1 MEVLCIFIA
10 LGHLLS
16 QDQDCQCLGNWVQVQ
31 DGAPFSY
38 DRGPYFLHSEQ
49 TVLCDPK
56 TVASHGHDRWKL
68 AACLESG
75 GSCSTLSWITELQE
89 LFQDSHTITIQVP
102 SYTIA
107 GGYESREELTYL
119 TGTRT
124 QAFEC
129 RVNGVAQKKLQRTR
143 QIDYGHEISV
153 TFIKIR
159 ECPIAEPPAG

>member
-1 MEVLCIFIA
+1 MDILCIFLA
-10 LGHLLS
+10 LGHLFP
-16 QDQDCQCLGNWVQVQ
+16 QNQDCQCLGNWVQVQ
-31 DGAPFSY
+31 DGAPYSS

-49 TVLCDPK
+49 TTLCNPK
-56 TVASHGHDRWKL
+56 TVAAHGHDWYKL
-68 AACLESG
+68 AVCAEFG
-75 GSCSTLSWITELQE
+75 GSCSTLSWITELQQ

-102 SYTIA
+102 SYTIP
-107 GGYESREELTYL
+107 GGYESREELTYFC
-119 TGTRT
+119 GTRL

-129 RVNGVAQKKLQRTR
+129 RVNGVSQKRLERSR